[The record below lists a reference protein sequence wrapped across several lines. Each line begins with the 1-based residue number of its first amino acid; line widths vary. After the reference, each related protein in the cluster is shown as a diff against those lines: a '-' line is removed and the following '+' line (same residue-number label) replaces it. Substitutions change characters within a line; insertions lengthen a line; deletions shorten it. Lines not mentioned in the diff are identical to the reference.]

1 MKGVDGM
8 VGKNRLGRTEV
19 IMNNS
24 EKWIWYMG
32 CGLIIRRHRLGQ
44 LLVELR
50 LNYGDHLNQCDWTT

>member
-24 EKWIWYMG
+24 ETWIWYTG
-32 CGLIIRRHRLGQ
+32 YGLIIRRHRLGQ
-44 LLVELR
+44 LLVGAE
-50 LNYGDHLNQCDWTT
+50 T